1 MLAILIYVV
10 EAVRRALRKIVR
22 AGSILL
28 EIFCEAQAI
37 RRAMPRGYTEE

>member
-10 EAVRRALRKIVR
+10 EIIRRTLRKIVR

-28 EIFCEAQAI
+28 ESFREAQAI
-37 RRAMPRGYTEE
+37 RRTLPRVYMEE